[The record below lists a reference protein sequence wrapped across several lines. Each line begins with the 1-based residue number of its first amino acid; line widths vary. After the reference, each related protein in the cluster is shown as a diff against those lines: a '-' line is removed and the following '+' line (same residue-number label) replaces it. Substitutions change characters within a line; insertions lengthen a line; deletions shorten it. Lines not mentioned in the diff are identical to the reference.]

1 MFRLLILLLTLT
13 LLPISGMADTPLSF
27 ADDLTGLYTW
37 PEGSAAEDASYVYR
51 YTYPQLAGEDTL
63 AMTFNNVFQY
73 EASDALGFECP
84 MIASSHPAEE
94 GQMQVTLAYTVTHL
108 SDEYLSVRI
117 DKEVVVG
124 ESVSRIVK
132 AYTFTLTGKDAGTVT
147 SLPYLLGLMDQG
159 ETDEWYIDRQT
170 AKADACARDMI
181 WALIE
186 KDMKA
191 EGSPIW
197 EDLTFEELEWSFYPE
212 EDFYLDE
219 DGNFVFFLQENMI
232 APTEAGQFFYTLT
245 LDELLDE
252 I

>member
-1 MFRLLILLLTLT
+1 MFRVFLLLLTLT
-13 LLPISGMADTPLSF
+13 LLPVSGMAEAPLTF
-27 ADDLTGLYTW
+27 ADDLTGVYTW
-37 PEGSAAEDASYVYR
+37 PEGSSEEDASYVYR
-51 YTYPQLAGEDTL
+51 YAYPQLEGDSAL
-63 AMTFNNVFQY
+63 ALAFNYVFEY
-73 EASDALGFECP
+73 EATDALGFECP
-84 MIASSHPAEE
+84 MIGSSHPAEE
-94 GQMQVTLAYTVTHL
+94 GQMQVNIAYTITHL

-117 DKEVVVG
+117 DKEVAVG
-124 ESVSRIVK
+124 ESLSHILK
-132 AYTFTLTGKDAGTVT
+132 AYTFALTGKDAGTVT
-147 SLPYLLGLMDQG
+147 SLPYILGLMEQG

-170 AKADACARDMI
+170 AKADACARDMV
-181 WALIE
+181 WMLIE

-219 DGNFVFFLQENMI
+219 EGNFVFFLQENVI
-232 APTEAGQFFYTLT
+232 APTEAGQFFYPLT

>member
-1 MFRLLILLLTLT
+1 MFRLLLLLLALT
-13 LLPISGMADTPLSF
+13 LLPMQGLAEAPLSF

-37 PEGSAAEDASYVYR
+37 PEGSSEADATYVYR
-51 YTYPQLAGEDTL
+51 YAYPQIAGESTL
-63 AMTFNNVFQY
+63 AMTINNVFQY
-73 EASDALGFECP
+73 EATDALGFECP

-94 GQMQVTLAYTVTHL
+94 SQMQVTLSYTVTHL

-124 ESVSRIVK
+124 ETISHIVK
-132 AYTFTLTGKDAGTVT
+132 AYTFALTGKDAGTVT
-147 SLPYLLGLMDQG
+147 SLPYLLGLMEQG

-170 AKADACARDMI
+170 AKADACVRDMV
-181 WALIE
+181 WWQIE
-186 KDMKA
+186 EAMKDPSLM
-191 EGSPIW
+191 IW

-212 EDFYLDE
+212 EDFYLNE
-219 DGNFVFFLQENMI
+219 EGNFVFFLQENVI
-232 APTEAGQFFYTLT
+232 APTEAGQFFFPLT